1 MIASIINISDL
12 NFDSP
17 LKYSSSFLSI
27 VVLATLALAT
37 CIEIYVIR
45 AYIGKYQL
53 EEFIFRYGALIEGLD
68 INKIIGRYWNP
79 INLIRWALTILI
91 MIFLN
96 KHYVAQIFLL
106 LAVSVIFQI
115 MMVISNP
122 MTNKWNKR
130 INFTIEVI
138 ISIYLYVLLSLTD
151 FIGENTLREEL
162 GWILTILTGS
172 ITAINISILFWKSF
186 WMAVIYIKQRF
197 GHIII

>member
-1 MIASIINISDL
+1 MIASMINIIDL

-17 LKYSSSFLSI
+17 LKYASSFLSI
-27 VVLATLALAT
+27 VVLAALALAT
-37 CIEIYVIR
+37 CIEIYLIR
-45 AYIGKYQL
+45 AHIGKYQV
-53 EEFIFRYGALIEGLD
+53 EEFIFRYGALVEGLD

-130 INFTIEVI
+130 INFMIEVI